1 MSANI
6 QRRQL
11 LKQGV
16 LLAGALP
23 FASPFF
29 QKAVASPGAPRNNFA
44 ISDLTLE
51 EQLFQGLPPDIKAR
65 LSANENPFGPSEK
78 AKQAAMDALG
88 NSFRYG
94 FGQVRELQQLIA
106 KEEGVSERNILLSA
120 GSSGLLDAAAIA
132 FAQAGGNIISADPS
146 YRDLPDKGT
155 EFNCEWV
162 KVPLTVDYK
171 TDLDAMEKRIDAKTN
186 VVYICNPNNPTATV
200 VDTNKL
206 IEFCKR
212 VSQKVPVFVD
222 EAYIDYL
229 PDVKAASMIPLVKEG
244 LKNIMVV
251 RTFSKLY
258 GFAGLRIGYMI
269 ADKETLDKVQK
280 YAQGGNAISVTS
292 AQAAVAAYQDKEFM
306 KEALKKTLAS
316 RDYLYGVLKAEGY
329 EYVPSSANFVLFPIK
344 MDSMKFVQEMGKRGV
359 SVRSWKFNGKEWCR
373 VSVGRM
379 DEMEA
384 FAAAF
389 KEIS

>member
-23 FASPFF
+23 FASSFF
-29 QKAVASPGAPRNNFA
+29 QKAAAGPVAPPVTFA
-44 ISDLTLE
+44 MSDLAIE
-51 EQLFQGLPPDIKAR
+51 DQIAQGLPPELKAR
-65 LSANENPFGPSEK
+65 LFANENPFGPSQK
-78 AKQAAMDALG
+78 AKQAVIDALG
-88 NSFRYG
+88 NSYQYG
-94 FGQVRELQQLIA
+94 FAQTHELLKLIA
-106 KEEGVSERNILLSA
+106 AEEGVPERSIILSA
-120 GSSGLLDAAAIA
+120 GSSALLEAAAIC
-132 FAQAGGNIISADPS
+132 FNQPGGNIVSADPS

-155 EFNCEWV
+155 ELNAEWI
-162 KVPLTVDYK
+162 KVPLTADYK
-171 TDLDAMEKRIDAKTN
+171 TDLDAIEKSITAKTN

-200 VDTNKL
+200 VDTEKL
-206 IEFCKR
+206 VSFCKR
-212 VSQKVPVFVD
+212 VSEKVPVFVD

-229 PDVKAASMIPLVKEG
+229 PDVKAASMIRLVKDG
-244 LKNIMVV
+244 LKNVMVV

-269 ADKETLDKVQK
+269 ADKDTLDKVGK
-280 YAQGGNAISVTS
+280 YAQGPNGISVTS
-292 AQAAVAAYQDKEFM
+292 AQAAIAAYQDKEFL
-306 KEALKKTLAS
+306 KEALKKTVAS
-316 RDYLYGVLKAEGY
+316 REYLYSVLKAEGY
-329 EYVPSSANFVLFPIK
+329 EYIPSSANFVLFPIK
-344 MDSMKFVQEMGKRGV
+344 MDSMKFIQEMSKRGV
-359 SVRSWKFNGKEWCR
+359 GVRSWKFNNKEWCR
-373 VSVGRM
+373 VSIGRM

>member
-16 LLAGALP
+16 LLAGTLP
-23 FASPFF
+23 LASLL
-29 QKAVASPGAPRNNFA
+29 QKATAAPAGERNNFA
-44 ISDLTLE
+44 ISDLDIE
-51 EQLFQGLPPDIKAR
+51 EQIQLGLPPDIKAR

-78 AKQAAMDALG
+78 AKQAALEALNG
-88 NSFRYG
+88 SSRYG

-106 KEEGVSERNILLSA
+106 KEEGVGDRNILLSA
-120 GSSGLLDAAAIA
+120 GSSGLLDATAIA
-132 FAQAGGNIISADPS
+132 FAKAGGNIVAADPS

-155 EFNCEWV
+155 EMNCEWV
-162 KVPLTVDYK
+162 KVPLTADYK
-171 TDLDAMEKRIDAKTN
+171 TDLDAMEKKINDKTN
-186 VVYICNPNNPTATV
+186 IVYICNPNNPTATI
-200 VDTNKL
+200 VDAKKL
-206 IEFCKR
+206 EDFCRR
-212 VSQKVPVFVD
+212 VSQKVPVFID

-229 PDVKAASMIPLVKEG
+229 PDVKAVSMMKLVAEG
-244 LKNIMVV
+244 VKNVIVC

-258 GFAGLRIGYMI
+258 GFAGLRIGYMT
-269 ADKETLDKVQK
+269 ADRDTLDKVQK

-292 AQAAVAAYQDKEFM
+292 AQAAVAAYKDKDFL
-306 KEALKKTLAS
+306 KDALQKTLAS
-316 RDYLYGVLKAEGY
+316 REYLYKVLKAEGY
-329 EYVPSSANFVLFPIK
+329 EYIPSSANFVLFPIK

-359 SVRSWKFNGKEWCR
+359 SVRSWKFNSKEWCR
-373 VSVGRM
+373 VSIGTM
-379 DEMEA
+379 GEMEA